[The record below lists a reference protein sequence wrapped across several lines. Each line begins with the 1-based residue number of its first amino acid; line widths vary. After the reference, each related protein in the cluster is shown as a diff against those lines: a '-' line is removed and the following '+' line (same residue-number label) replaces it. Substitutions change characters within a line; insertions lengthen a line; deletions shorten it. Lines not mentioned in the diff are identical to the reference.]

1 MQVHDGQDDGHEEDD
16 DAAHAH
22 ADVEH
27 LGGGGGRGH
36 CINWETQ
43 ASH

>member
-16 DAAHAH
+16 NAAHTH
-22 ADVEH
+22 AYVEH

-36 CINWETQ
+36 CINW
-43 ASH
+43 